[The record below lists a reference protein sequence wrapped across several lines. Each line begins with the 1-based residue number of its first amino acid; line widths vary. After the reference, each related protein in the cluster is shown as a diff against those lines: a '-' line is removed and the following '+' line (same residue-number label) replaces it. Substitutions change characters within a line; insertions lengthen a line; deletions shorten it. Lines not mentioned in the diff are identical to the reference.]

1 MKTLIISVLLL
12 ASNAFSQARYCD
24 AVVTATAHE
33 WGLELTITSAASD
46 VTDCLYGVSVVPK
59 DSTQPKLSWLLSRNE
74 PSPARFLFDNSCN
87 YVGAQL
93 ICAIGLKPGTSATV
107 LGVVLGVGSERGA
120 GTNASNC
127 FTASTHNNGF
137 FSGAVGLQQRPIR
150 TICLPE

>member
-1 MKTLIISVLLL
+1 MKTLIISALLL
-12 ASNAFSQARYCD
+12 SSNAFSQARYCD

-46 VTDCLYGVSVVPK
+46 GTDCLYGVSVVPQA
-59 DSTQPKLSWLLSRNE
+59 STQPKLSWLLSRNE
-74 PSPARFLFDNSCN
+74 PSPARFMVDNSCN

-107 LGVVLGVGSERGA
+107 LGVRSELGA

-127 FTASTHNNGF
+127 FAASIHNNGF

-150 TICLPE
+150 IICLPE